1 MPPTVTVLPKG
12 NPYFF
17 FFFQKFLW
25 EYGLFALTE
34 QQSNSSFQSFSFFFF
49 LMTVSSVSVHTLLV
63 VSSVPS
69 HARPSPRVKSFS
81 ENFKLEIL
89 HKKYLVTNLLF
100 TQLRQHKLYF
110 IGVNGSDSLIHG
122 SGQN

>member
-49 LMTVSSVSVHTLLV
+49 FDDCQQCKCTYTFSCVFSAITCKTK
-63 VSSVPS
+63 P
-69 HARPSPRVKSFS
+69 KSQEF
-81 ENFKLEIL
+81 
-89 HKKYLVTNLLF
+89 
-100 TQLRQHKLYF
+100 LREL
-110 IGVNGSDSLIHG
+110 
-122 SGQN
+122 